1 MIVMIFLFFILFNFP
16 PFYIGQALT
25 PSTLYKVEHS
35 EAVRMT
41 IS

>member
-25 PSTLYKVEHS
+25 PSTLYIGYLS
-35 EAVRMT
+35 T
-41 IS
+41 SDLN